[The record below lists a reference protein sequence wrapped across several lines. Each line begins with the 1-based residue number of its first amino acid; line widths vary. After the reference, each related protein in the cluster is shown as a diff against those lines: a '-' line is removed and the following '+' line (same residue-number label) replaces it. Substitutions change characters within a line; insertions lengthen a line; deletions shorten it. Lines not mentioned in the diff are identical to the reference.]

1 MQSAS
6 NPGPSYLTRGA
17 EEIDGNPVAAHL
29 PIAPETDDD
38 AFLALAVKP
47 EFEDKDRRL
56 PGAIRRIRV
65 NRLRRFFLPHLP
77 VHRSALNGICTAVHD
92 GYIARNPMTPE
103 GQRLLH
109 GYQVDLPYSPVITMV
124 TGYSGMGKSTLVTRT
139 LKYLGNQV
147 VPHTSFN
154 GQPFA
159 ETQLV
164 WLRRNVPEQC
174 TVKTLCSTFGAYAD
188 NVLGLKLYAGAF
200 AKRSGVDRDLYLEE
214 IRKIILTHHV
224 GVLILDE
231 FQNLT
236 LMGLGAK
243 KIIAFLVNL
252 RDDLGLPIVV
262 IGTYKALKLL
272 RSELAAARRL
282 AEGGYFDIQRPT
294 TADDPHWQEL
304 CQATWQYQWVRKPIE
319 YSQGIGDV
327 LYEVSQG
334 ITGVMVTAI
343 ATAQMAAIE
352 DGSERVTEALVRK
365 VFEER
370 MTPLHPAIRVL
381 ASGDPRLMD
390 QFDDVYKNFWPGA
403 DPNEIEGGEQPDRD
417 AAVQAQA
424 KTDAPVDRRVH
435 GDATRGPRKARQGA
449 GRPAPVLP
457 ESKIKDLVMANSIQD
472 LVGLLEGT

>member
-1 MQSAS
+1 MLSAS
-6 NPGPSYLTRGA
+6 SAEPNYLTRGA

-29 PIAPETDDD
+29 PIAPDTDDD

-47 EFEDKDRRL
+47 EFDHSERRL
-56 PGAIRRIRV
+56 SGAIRRIRV
-65 NRLRRFFLPHLP
+65 NRLRRFFLPQLP
-77 VHRSALNGICTAVHD
+77 VHRAALNGICTAVHD

-109 GYQVDLPYSPVITMV
+109 GYQVELPYSPVITMV
-124 TGYSGMGKSTLVTRT
+124 AGYSGMGKSTLVTRA
-139 LKYLGNQV
+139 LKYLGDQV
-147 VPHTSFN
+147 VRHTAFD

-159 ETQLV
+159 ETQIV

-174 TVKTLCSTFGAYAD
+174 TVKTLCSTFGEYAD
-188 NVLGLKLYAGAF
+188 RVLGLRLYAGVF
-200 AKRSGVDRDLYLEE
+200 AKRSGVDRDLYLAE

-262 IGTYKALKLL
+262 VGTYKALKLL
-272 RSELAAARRL
+272 RAELAAARRL
-282 AEGGYFDIQRPT
+282 AEGGYFDIERPT
-294 TADDPHWQEL
+294 SAEDPYWQEL

-319 YSQGIGDV
+319 YSLSVGDA

-343 ATAQMAAIE
+343 AAAQTLAIE
-352 DGSERVTEALVRK
+352 DGTERVDEALIRK
-365 VFEER
+365 VFDER
-370 MTPLHPAIRVL
+370 MKPLHPAIRVL
-381 ASGDPRLMD
+381 QSGDPRLMD
-390 QFDDVYKNFWPGA
+390 QFDDVYKNFWPG
-403 DPNEIEGGEQPDRD
+403 
-417 AAVQAQA
+417 
-424 KTDAPVDRRVH
+424 TDADEIDGAPVTDLGVDTVSGERTAPRV
-435 GDATRGPRKARQGA
+435 DSEATRTSGRKLRSPSAGGGRQA
-449 GRPAPVLP
+449 PALA
-457 ESKIKDLVMANSIQD
+457 ESRIKDLVMADSIKD
-472 LVGLLEGT
+472 LVCLLEGT